1 LLLGTSRNKAD
12 ERKVGL
18 QQSWER
24 GRGSCAVTTG
34 QPSAH
39 RDLLN
44 THWVHAAT
52 LCRIKRR
59 KKI

>member
-1 LLLGTSRNKAD
+1 MAD
-12 ERKVGL
+12 ERKDGL